1 MYTYC
6 ISYLSNL
13 YISTSSYVSSY
24 VWIIRNYN
32 FNRIKP
38 LLKYPLLNQETLVER
53 EK

>member
-6 ISYLSNL
+6 ISYLSNYTYL
-13 YISTSSYVSSY
+13 HLVTYL
-24 VWIIRNYN
+24 WIIKDYS
-32 FNRIKP
+32 FTRIKP